1 MDTKTEFERQLER
14 LQAHTE
20 PPISELRDSNDPFS
34 IEHEI
39 WVRKTLRDWNVS
51 ATPVAEAIAAAIK
64 SQIVTHRRI
73 RTTTSRVLEM
83 DVCDFMSNHPLAAIG
98 MRMLFEKLWL
108 FFECVAQRR
117 PELLSDGIDTAQL
130 RELCQRGSQRQH
142 FHTIRNLLGDFRI
155 LLRHLSDVD
164 QAFLYKLGELGVIV
178 PCEVNFFVANA
189 AFGDTDE
196 ILSPPENLRQVWKPV
211 ARERLAPGDGGGGQV
226 GDCTKQ
232 LWRTRKRVGEC
243 CTPPI
248 TAFELEDLFGE
259 NATLASHANER
270 LPYECGAYKY
280 TLVEQDSFVVNC
292 ANTGLF
298 TTSGPSGTAY
308 RQLAMWLVLGGS
320 RNKLPELRFATAA
333 ALLGGSHHSLIEVM
347 AVCGPIVGCK
357 MPENVRDMLEQ
368 LVPRKL
374 ELEWEG
380 KSVFLTPESFY
391 SELSRRLY
399 ARLA

>member
-1 MDTKTEFERQLER
+1 MDTKVEFERQLER

-20 PPISELRDSNDPFS
+20 PPISQPLSSNDSHS
-34 IEHEI
+34 IEHELCA
-39 WVRKTLRDWNVS
+39 RRSLRDCNAS
-51 ATPVAEAIAAAIK
+51 ATLFAKANASAIR
-64 SQIVTHRRI
+64 SQIITHRRI
-73 RTTTSRVLEM
+73 RTATSRVLEM
-83 DVCDFMSNHPLAAIG
+83 DVCDLISNHPLAAVG
-98 MRMLFEKLWL
+98 TRMLFGKLCV

-117 PELLSDGIDTAQL
+117 LELLSEGVDIDQL
-130 RELCQRGSQRQH
+130 RELYQRGNQRQH
-142 FHTIRNLLGDFRI
+142 FHAIRNLLGAFRV

-178 PCEVNFFVANA
+178 PSEVNFFVAAA

-196 ILSPPENLRQVWKPV
+196 ILSPPEHLRQIWKPV
-211 ARERLAPGDGGGGQV
+211 ARERTATRDGGGGQV
-226 GDCTKQ
+226 GDSTRQ
-232 LWRTRKRVGEC
+232 LWRTRKRVREC
-243 CTPPI
+243 CTPPV
-248 TAFELEDLFGE
+248 TAFELENLFGE

-270 LPYECGAYKY
+270 LPYDCGAYKY
-280 TLVEQDSFVVNC
+280 TLVEQDPFVIDCTNR
-292 ANTGLF
+292 GLF

-320 RNKLPELRFATAA
+320 RDKLPELRFATAA
-333 ALLGGSHHSLIEVM
+333 LLLGGSHHSLIEIM
-347 AVCGPIVGCK
+347 AVCGPIVGSG

-380 KSVFLTPESFY
+380 ETVCLTPENLY
-391 SELSRRLY
+391 SELSCRLY

>member
-1 MDTKTEFERQLER
+1 MDTRAKFERQLER
-14 LQAHTE
+14 LQAHAE
-20 PPISELRDSNDPFS
+20 PPASQLQSSKDRHS
-34 IEHEI
+34 IEHELC
-39 WVRKTLRDWNVS
+39 VRKTLREWDVP
-51 ATPVAEAIAAAIK
+51 ATPVAEAIAAAMK

-73 RTTTSRVLEM
+73 RTATSRILEM
-83 DVCDFMSNHPLAAIG
+83 DICDFVSTHPLASVG
-98 MRMLFEKLWL
+98 TRMLFGKLCL
-108 FFECVAQRR
+108 FFESVAQRR

-130 RELCQRGSQRQH
+130 WDLYQRGNQRQH
-142 FHTIRNLLGDFRI
+142 FHMIRNLLGAFRI
-155 LLRHLSDVD
+155 LLRQLSDVD
-164 QAFLYKLGELGVIV
+164 QVFLYKLGELGVIV
-178 PCEVNFFVANA
+178 PSEVKFFVANA

-196 ILSPPENLRQVWKPV
+196 ILSPPEHLRQVWKPV
-211 ARERLAPGDGGGGQV
+211 ARERLAPGDGEGGQI

-232 LWRTRKRVGEC
+232 LWRTRKRVGDC

-248 TAFELEDLFGE
+248 TAYELEDLFGE
-259 NATLASHANER
+259 NATLSSHANEQ

-280 TLVEQDSFVVNC
+280 TLVEQDPFVMDC

-347 AVCGPIVGCK
+347 AVCGPIVGCE
-357 MPENVRDMLEQ
+357 MPKDVRDMLDQ

-380 KSVFLTPESFY
+380 ESACLTPDSFY
-391 SELSRRLY
+391 SELSGRLC
-399 ARLA
+399 ARLV